1 MTFVAVL
8 DYVLDDALGCSL
20 IECFR
25 LLYRLRLTRLLC
37 WCWRW
42 LYTGQ
47 MTVEILGALGD
58 LLAKAGNKLAVLIEL
73 INKGLRRQR

>member
-8 DYVLDDALGCSL
+8 DDVLNDALGCGL
-20 IECFR
+20 IEGFG
-25 LLYRLRLTRLLC
+25 LLCGLRLAGLLS